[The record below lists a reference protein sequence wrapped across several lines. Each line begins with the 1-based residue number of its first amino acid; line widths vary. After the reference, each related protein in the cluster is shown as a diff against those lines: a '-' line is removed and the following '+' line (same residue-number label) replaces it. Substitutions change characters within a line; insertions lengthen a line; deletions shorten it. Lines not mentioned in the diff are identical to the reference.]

1 MSEEQVQETQETTQE
16 VSQESTSEV
25 QIPEYIPEK
34 FWDTDRNE
42 IKVEELGASYKAL
55 EQKFGMRTEDLTKQ
69 LREDMEAERKSSVPE
84 SYEVRLPEIPED
96 VEITVDPEQELVK
109 SWSEICKSNGL
120 SQEVFDQGVAAFVNN
135 EIAGLPNLQE
145 EMGKLGDNAKER
157 IEAADL
163 WSKKYLSSDAYNA
176 IANMAS
182 TAEGVKALEEI
193 MGLSKNKPLPNN
205 NTVVDVELDE
215 RDLQSMMQDP
225 RYWKE
230 GSKDQA
236 YIRKVTD
243 LYQKKYGR
251 LFLRKRAHILKP
263 LCCRAILYP
272 ERKKLIRMR
281 KHGCKL

>member
-1 MSEEQVQETQETTQE
+1 MSEEQVQETTQE
-16 VSQESTSEV
+16 VSQENTTEV

-34 FWDTDRNE
+34 FWDTERNE

-55 EQKFGMRTEDLTKQ
+55 EQKLGMRTEDLVKQ
-69 LREDMEAERKSSVPE
+69 VQEDYENQRKSSVPE
-84 SYEVRLPEIPED
+84 SYEVRLPEVPED

-109 SWSEICKSNGL
+109 SWQQICRDNGL

-145 EMGKLGDNAKER
+145 EMAKLGDNARER

-163 WSKKYLSSDAYNA
+163 WSKKYLSTDAYDA
-176 IANMAS
+176 IANLAS

-193 MGLSKNKPLPNN
+193 MSLSRSKPLPNT

-215 RDLQSMMQDP
+215 RDLQSMMKDP

-230 GSKDQA
+230 GMKDPA
-236 YIRKVTD
+236 YIAKVTN
-243 LYQKKYGR
+243 LYQKKYG
-251 LFLRKRAHILKP
+251 
-263 LCCRAILYP
+263 
-272 ERKKLIRMR
+272 
-281 KHGCKL
+281 

>member
-1 MSEEQVQETQETTQE
+1 MSEEQVQETTQE
-16 VSQESTSEV
+16 VSQENTTET

-55 EQKFGMRTEDLTKQ
+55 EQKLGMRTEDLVKQ
-69 LREDMEAERKSSVPE
+69 VQEDYENQRKSSVPE
-84 SYEVRLPEIPED
+84 SYEVRLPEVPED

-109 SWSEICKSNGL
+109 SWQQICKDNGL

-145 EMGKLGDNAKER
+145 EMGKLGDNARER

-163 WSKKYLSSDAYNA
+163 WSKKYLSTDAYDA
-176 IANMAS
+176 IANLAS

-193 MGLSKNKPLPNN
+193 MSLSKSKPLPNT

-230 GSKDQA
+230 GMKDPS
-236 YIRKVTD
+236 YIAKVTN
-243 LYQKKYGR
+243 LYQKKYG
-251 LFLRKRAHILKP
+251 
-263 LCCRAILYP
+263 
-272 ERKKLIRMR
+272 
-281 KHGCKL
+281 

>member
-1 MSEEQVQETQETTQE
+1 MTEEQLQETTQE
-16 VSQESTSEV
+16 VSQENTSEV

-34 FWDTDRNE
+34 FWDTERNE

-55 EQKFGMRTEDLTKQ
+55 EQKLGMRTEDLVRQ
-69 LREDMEAERKSSVPE
+69 VQEDYENQRKSSVPE
-84 SYEVRLPEIPED
+84 SYEVRLPEVPED

-109 SWSEICKSNGL
+109 SWQQICRDNGL

-145 EMGKLGDNAKER
+145 EMAKLGDNARER

-163 WSKKYLSSDAYNA
+163 WSKKYLSTDSYDV
-176 IANMAS
+176 IANLAS

-193 MGLSKNKPLPNN
+193 MSLSRNKPLPNT

-230 GSKDQA
+230 GSKDPS

-243 LYQKKYGR
+243 LYQKKYG
-251 LFLRKRAHILKP
+251 
-263 LCCRAILYP
+263 
-272 ERKKLIRMR
+272 
-281 KHGCKL
+281 

>member
-1 MSEEQVQETQETTQE
+1 MSEEQVQETTQE
-16 VSQESTSEV
+16 VSQENTTEV
-25 QIPEYIPEK
+25 QIPDYITEK
-34 FWDTDRNE
+34 FWDTERNE

-55 EQKFGMRTEDLTKQ
+55 EQKLGMRTEDLVKQ
-69 LREDMEAERKSSVPE
+69 VQEDYENQRKSSVPE
-84 SYEVRLPEIPED
+84 SYEVRLPEVPED

-109 SWSEICKSNGL
+109 SWQQICKDNGL

-145 EMGKLGDNAKER
+145 EMSKLGDNARER

-163 WSKKYLSSDAYNA
+163 WSKKYLSTDAYDA
-176 IANMAS
+176 IANLAS

-193 MGLSKNKPLPNN
+193 MNLSKSKPLPNT

-230 GSKDQA
+230 GMKDPA
-236 YIRKVTD
+236 YIAKVTN
-243 LYQKKYGR
+243 LYQKKYG
-251 LFLRKRAHILKP
+251 
-263 LCCRAILYP
+263 
-272 ERKKLIRMR
+272 
-281 KHGCKL
+281 

>member
-1 MSEEQVQETQETTQE
+1 MTEEQLQETTQE
-16 VSQESTSEV
+16 VSQENTSEV

-34 FWDTDRNE
+34 FWDTERNE

-55 EQKFGMRTEDLTKQ
+55 EQKLGMRTEDLIKQ
-69 LREDMEAERKSSVPE
+69 VQEDYENQRKSSVPE
-84 SYEVRLPEIPED
+84 SYEVRLPKVPED

-109 SWSEICKSNGL
+109 SWQQICRDNGL

-145 EMGKLGDNAKER
+145 EMAKLGDNARER

-163 WSKKYLSSDAYNA
+163 WSKKYLSTDAYDA
-176 IANMAS
+176 IANLAS

-193 MGLSKNKPLPNN
+193 MSLSKSKPLPNT

-225 RYWKE
+225 RYWKD
-230 GSKDQA
+230 GSKDPA
-236 YIRKVTD
+236 YIAKVTN
-243 LYQKKYGR
+243 LYQKKYG
-251 LFLRKRAHILKP
+251 
-263 LCCRAILYP
+263 
-272 ERKKLIRMR
+272 
-281 KHGCKL
+281 

>member
-1 MSEEQVQETQETTQE
+1 MSEEQVQETTQE
-16 VSQESTSEV
+16 VSQENTSEV

-34 FWDTDRNE
+34 FWDTERNE

-55 EQKFGMRTEDLTKQ
+55 EQKLGMRTEDLVKQ
-69 LREDMEAERKSSVPE
+69 VQEDYENQRKSSVPE
-84 SYEVRLPEIPED
+84 SYEVRLPEVPQD

-109 SWSEICKSNGL
+109 SWQQICRDNGL

-145 EMGKLGDNAKER
+145 EMSKLGDNARER

-163 WSKKYLSSDAYNA
+163 WSKKYLSTDAYDA
-176 IANMAS
+176 IANLAS

-193 MGLSKNKPLPNN
+193 MSLSKSKPLPNT

-230 GSKDQA
+230 GSKDPS

-243 LYQKKYGR
+243 LYQKKYG
-251 LFLRKRAHILKP
+251 
-263 LCCRAILYP
+263 
-272 ERKKLIRMR
+272 
-281 KHGCKL
+281 

>member
-1 MSEEQVQETQETTQE
+1 MPEEQLQETQETTQE
-16 VSQESTSEV
+16 VSQENTSEV

-84 SYEVRLPEIPED
+84 SYEVRLPEIPQD

-109 SWSEICKSNGL
+109 SWTEICKSHGL

-163 WSKKYLSSDAYNA
+163 WSKKYLSTDAYNA

-193 MGLSKNKPLPNN
+193 MGLSSNKPLPNN

-243 LYQKKYGR
+243 LYQKKYG
-251 LFLRKRAHILKP
+251 
-263 LCCRAILYP
+263 
-272 ERKKLIRMR
+272 
-281 KHGCKL
+281 

>member
-1 MSEEQVQETQETTQE
+1 MTEEQVQETTQE
-16 VSQESTSEV
+16 VSQENTSEV

-34 FWDTDRNE
+34 FWDTERNE

-55 EQKFGMRTEDLTKQ
+55 EQKLGMRTEDLVRQ
-69 LREDMEAERKSSVPE
+69 VQEDYENQRKSSVPE
-84 SYEVRLPEIPED
+84 SYEVRLPEVPED

-109 SWSEICKSNGL
+109 SWQQICRDNGL

-145 EMGKLGDNAKER
+145 EMAKLGDNARER

-163 WSKKYLSSDAYNA
+163 WSKKYLSTDAYDA
-176 IANMAS
+176 IANLAS

-193 MGLSKNKPLPNN
+193 MSLSKSKPLPNT

-225 RYWKE
+225 RYWKD
-230 GSKDQA
+230 GSKDPA
-236 YIRKVTD
+236 YIAKVTN
-243 LYQKKYGR
+243 LYQKKYG
-251 LFLRKRAHILKP
+251 
-263 LCCRAILYP
+263 
-272 ERKKLIRMR
+272 
-281 KHGCKL
+281 

>member
-1 MSEEQVQETQETTQE
+1 MTEEQLQETTQE
-16 VSQESTSEV
+16 VSQENTSEV

-34 FWDTDRNE
+34 FWDTERNE

-55 EQKFGMRTEDLTKQ
+55 EQKLGMRTEDLVRQ
-69 LREDMEAERKSSVPE
+69 VQEDYENQRKSSVPE
-84 SYEVRLPEIPED
+84 SYEVRLPEVPED

-109 SWSEICKSNGL
+109 SWQQICKDNGL

-145 EMGKLGDNAKER
+145 EMSKLGDNARER

-163 WSKKYLSSDAYNA
+163 WSKKYLSTDAYDA
-176 IANMAS
+176 IANLAS

-193 MGLSKNKPLPNN
+193 MSLSKSKPLPNT

-215 RDLQSMMQDP
+215 RDLQSMMKDP

-230 GSKDQA
+230 GMKDAA
-236 YIRKVTD
+236 YIAKVTN
-243 LYQKKYGR
+243 LYQKKYG
-251 LFLRKRAHILKP
+251 
-263 LCCRAILYP
+263 
-272 ERKKLIRMR
+272 
-281 KHGCKL
+281 

>member
-1 MSEEQVQETQETTQE
+1 MTEEQLQETTQE
-16 VSQESTSEV
+16 VSQENTTEV

-34 FWDTDRNE
+34 FWDTERNE

-55 EQKFGMRTEDLTKQ
+55 EQKLGMRTEDLVRQ
-69 LREDMEAERKSSVPE
+69 VQEDYENQRKSSVPE
-84 SYEVRLPEIPED
+84 SYEVRLPEVPED

-109 SWSEICKSNGL
+109 SWQQICRDNGL

-145 EMGKLGDNAKER
+145 EMAKLGDNARER

-163 WSKKYLSSDAYNA
+163 WSKKYLSTDAYDA
-176 IANMAS
+176 IANLAS

-193 MGLSKNKPLPNN
+193 MSLSKSKPLPNT

-230 GSKDQA
+230 GMKDPA
-236 YIRKVTD
+236 YIAKVTN
-243 LYQKKYGR
+243 LYQKKYG
-251 LFLRKRAHILKP
+251 
-263 LCCRAILYP
+263 
-272 ERKKLIRMR
+272 
-281 KHGCKL
+281 

>member
-1 MSEEQVQETQETTQE
+1 MTEEQLQETTQE
-16 VSQESTSEV
+16 VSQENTSEV

-34 FWDTDRNE
+34 FWDTERNE

-55 EQKFGMRTEDLTKQ
+55 EQKLGMRTEDLVKQ
-69 LREDMEAERKSSVPE
+69 VQEDYENQRKSSVPE
-84 SYEVRLPEIPED
+84 SYEVRLPEVPED

-109 SWSEICKSNGL
+109 SWQQICRDNGL

-145 EMGKLGDNAKER
+145 EMAKLGDNARER

-163 WSKKYLSSDAYNA
+163 WSKKYLSTDAYDA
-176 IANMAS
+176 IANLAS

-193 MGLSKNKPLPNN
+193 MSLSRSKPLPNT

-215 RDLQSMMQDP
+215 RDLQSMMKDP

-230 GSKDQA
+230 GMKDPA
-236 YIRKVTD
+236 YIAKVTN
-243 LYQKKYGR
+243 LYQKKYG
-251 LFLRKRAHILKP
+251 
-263 LCCRAILYP
+263 
-272 ERKKLIRMR
+272 
-281 KHGCKL
+281 